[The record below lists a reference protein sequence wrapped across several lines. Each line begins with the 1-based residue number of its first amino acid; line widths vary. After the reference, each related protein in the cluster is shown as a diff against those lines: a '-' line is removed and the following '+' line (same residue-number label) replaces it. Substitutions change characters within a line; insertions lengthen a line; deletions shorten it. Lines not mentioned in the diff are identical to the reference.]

1 MAVCGTKCIYLTTG
15 TIKMLGIHFSYNQKS
30 QRQKNVVKS
39 ITNRQYFFKVMEN
52 QKYYTR
58 EESNNFQNINA
69 I

>member
-1 MAVCGTKCIYLTTG
+1 
-15 TIKMLGIHFSYNQKS
+15 MLGIHFSYNQKL

-39 ITNRQYFFKVMEN
+39 VTNRQYVFKVMEN

-58 EESNNFQNINA
+58 EENNNFQNINA

>member
-15 TIKMLGIHFSYNQKS
+15 TIKMLGIQFSYNQKL